1 MGYNVKEVAANRPS
15 RLTSGHRM
23 CAGCGAPTV
32 ARTVL
37 KAVKPEDHVVIA
49 NATGLNHSSLSYG
62 VIQAMVMVGGLLG
75 AYHIA
80 IMLQQ

>member
-1 MGYNVKEVAANRPS
+1 MNSING
-15 RLTSGHRM
+15 L
-23 CAGCGAPTV
+23 
-32 ARTVL
+32 
-37 KAVKPEDHVVIA
+37 IA
-49 NATGLNHSSLSYG
+49 NATGLDHSSLAYG

>member
-1 MGYNVKEVAANRPS
+1 MNSVNDLIG
-15 RLTSGHRM
+15 
-23 CAGCGAPTV
+23 
-32 ARTVL
+32 
-37 KAVKPEDHVVIA
+37 
-49 NATGLNHSSLSYG
+49 NATGLDHKSLAYG